1 MTPSLMRGRPRR
13 SRSHISVRVAHA
25 LLGVVAGVAWLV
37 LPWVT
42 VDDEPP
48 VAGARTSAA
57 AAEEGSSAGDL
68 VLPVAALVVVVAF
81 AAYASLRRIRRTRSR
96 TTPAAPGTTHVGAYP
111 SPAVPP
117 APAGLDDR
125 SRAALV
131 EADNHLYAF
140 REELSFA
147 EAAFGHEA
155 VVPFV
160 RVAEAAE
167 AELGAACAIRRRYD
181 EGVPEEAAALAGVV
195 GRCEEA
201 ERRLT
206 EGTES
211 LRTLRALDRDPQT
224 ALALAETRFR
234 ELTARA
240 AEADIAPVDG
250 SVTGYVELAKDS
262 LITATVHLGETHQA
276 IAADRLDEAVH
287 PLRAAETA
295 ICRADVL
302 VSAVARLRSTR
313 TEATRLIPPALTAA
327 EAELAPVRDRA
338 RREGATDARLVHADA
353 VLAAVRQETTSG
365 RPYDPLGVLRR
376 IVHATAP
383 LTDGRSGV
391 LAVAALLVARESVAS
406 AHDHVAVH
414 REAVGAAP
422 RVLLAEARR
431 TEDPPRVDD
440 LAREARDLA
449 EQDVRL
455 RGHAEQDGGLA

>member
-1 MTPSLMRGRPRR
+1 MR
-13 SRSHISVRVAHA
+13 VVHA
-25 LLGVVAGVAWLV
+25 LLGVVVGVAWLV

-42 VDDEPP
+42 ADDEPP
-48 VAGARTSAA
+48 VAGARTATA

-68 VLPVAALVVVVAF
+68 VLPVAALVVVVAL

-111 SPAVPP
+111 SPAAPP
-117 APAGLDDR
+117 PLADLDDR

-131 EADNHLYAF
+131 DADDHLYAF

-147 EAAFGHEA
+147 EAEFGREA
-155 VVPFV
+155 LVPFV
-160 RVAEAAE
+160 RVAEAAQ

-206 EGTES
+206 AGTES
-211 LRTLRALDRDPQT
+211 LRTLRALDRDPHA
-224 ALALAETRFR
+224 ALASAETRFR
-234 ELTARA
+234 ELTARTA
-240 AEADIAPVDG
+240 AADTAPTDD
-250 SVTGYVELAKDS
+250 SVTGYLELAKDS
-262 LITATVHLGETHQA
+262 LVTATVHLGETHQA
-276 IAADRLDEAVH
+276 IAAEQLDEAVH
-287 PLRAAETA
+287 RLRAAETA

-302 VSAVARLRSTR
+302 VTAMTRRREARA
-313 TEATRLIPPALTAA
+313 EAALLIPPALTGA
-327 EAELAPVRDRA
+327 EAELAPVRDGA
-338 RREGATDARLVHADA
+338 RREGETDARLVHADA

-365 RPYDPLGVLRR
+365 QPYDPLGVLRR
-376 IVHATAP
+376 IVRATAP
-383 LTDGRSGV
+383 LADGRSGV
-391 LAVAALLVARESVAS
+391 LAVAAELVGRESVA
-406 AHDHVAVH
+406 AADDYVTVH

-431 TEDPPRVDD
+431 TEDLPHADA

-449 EQDVRL
+449 ERDVRL
-455 RGHAEQDGGLA
+455 RGHPA

>member
-25 LLGVVAGVAWLV
+25 LLGVVAGVLWLV
-37 LPWVT
+37 LPWMT
-42 VDDEPP
+42 ADDDPP
-48 VAGARTSAA
+48 VAAARTSAA
-57 AAEEGSSAGDL
+57 PAEEGSSAGDL
-68 VLPVAALVVVVAF
+68 VLPVAALAVVAVL
-81 AAYASLRRIRRTRSR
+81 AAYGAVRRIRRTRSR

-111 SPAVPP
+111 SPAAPP
-117 APAGLDDR
+117 APTGLDDR

-131 EADNHLYAF
+131 AADNHLYAF

-147 EAAFGHEA
+147 EAVFGHEA

-181 EGVPEEAAALAGVV
+181 EGVPEDAAALAGVV

-206 EGTES
+206 DGTQS
-211 LRTLRALDRDPQT
+211 LRTLRALDRDPHA
-224 ALALAETRFR
+224 ALSLAETRFR
-234 ELTARA
+234 ELTARTA
-240 AEADIAPVDG
+240 AADTVPVDG

-287 PLRAAETA
+287 RLRAAETA

-302 VSAVARLRSTR
+302 VSAVSRLRSAR
-313 TEATRLIPPALTAA
+313 TEAARLIPPALTGA

-353 VLAAVRQETTSG
+353 VLAAVRQETTSK
-365 RPYDPLGVLRR
+365 RPYDPLDVLRR

-383 LTDGRSGV
+383 LLDGGSGV
-391 LAVAALLVARESVAS
+391 LGVAALVVAGESVAS
-406 AHDHVAVH
+406 ARDYVAGH
-414 REAVGAAP
+414 REAVGVRP

-431 TEDPPRVDD
+431 TEELPRADD
-440 LAREARDLA
+440 LAREARELA

-455 RGHAEQDGGLA
+455 RGHAEQDGDTA

>member
-1 MTPSLMRGRPRR
+1 MPSLIRGRPRR
-13 SRSHISVRVAHA
+13 SRSHIPVRVAHG
-25 LLGVVAGVAWLV
+25 LLGVVVAVVWLV
-37 LPWVT
+37 LPWMT
-42 VDDEPP
+42 ADDGPP

-68 VLPVAALVVVVAF
+68 VLPVAALAVVAVL
-81 AAYASLRRIRRTRSR
+81 AAYGSVRRIRRTRGR

-117 APAGLDDR
+117 PPAGLDDR

-131 EADNHLYAF
+131 DADNHLYAF

-147 EAAFGHEA
+147 EAGSGGEA
-155 VVPFV
+155 LVPAV

-201 ERRLT
+201 ERRLA
-206 EGTES
+206 EGTEG
-211 LRTLRALDRDPQT
+211 LRALRALDRDPRA
-224 ALALAETRFR
+224 ALTLAEARFR
-234 ELTARA
+234 ELTTRT
-240 AEADIAPVDG
+240 AEADTALVDD
-250 SVTGYVELAKDS
+250 SVTGYVELAKDR
-262 LITATVHLGETHQA
+262 LVTATVHLNETHQA
-276 IAADRLDEAVH
+276 IAADRLDEAVDR
-287 PLRAAETA
+287 LRAAETA
-295 ICRADVL
+295 ICRAGLL
-302 VSAVARLRSTR
+302 VAAVARLRSTR
-313 TEATRLIPPALTAA
+313 A
-327 EAELAPVRDRA
+327 EAARLVPPTLTGAEAALAPVRDSA
-338 RREGATDARLVHADA
+338 RREGGTDARLVHADA

-376 IVHATAP
+376 VVHATAP
-383 LTDGRSGV
+383 LADGRSGV

-406 AHDHVAVH
+406 ARDYVAVH

-431 TEDPPRVDD
+431 TEDLPRADA

-455 RGHAEQDGGLA
+455 RGHARQDGDTA